1 MNMFSADLIFAFAKH
16 SKLTSMNAI
25 HPFTPPSLS
34 NCIYRGADKSLAITG
49 KKQARKH
56 VRDARDLNDIEKRAV
71 IKFFFSARQGAEGN
85 SHHSDRNISLFP
97 SWLG

>member
-34 NCIYRGADKSLAITG
+34 NCIYRGADKSLALTG

-56 VRDARDLNDIEKRAV
+56 VRDARDYNNIEMRAV
-71 IKFFFSARQGAEGN
+71 IKYFFRTKLGA
-85 SHHSDRNISLFP
+85 
-97 SWLG
+97 